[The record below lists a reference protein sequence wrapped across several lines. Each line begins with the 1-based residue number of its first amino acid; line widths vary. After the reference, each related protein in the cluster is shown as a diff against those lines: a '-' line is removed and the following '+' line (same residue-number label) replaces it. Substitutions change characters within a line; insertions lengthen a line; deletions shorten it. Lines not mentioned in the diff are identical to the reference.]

1 MNRPNISY
9 PFTLVMVEGDTEVI
23 FYNRIKSIYFQK
35 SRIKIINLKGNWNI
49 DTKILDISSA
59 HLDNH
64 PDIEFVICICIDRD
78 SRSGKAPINLELI
91 KNELNCYPNIQPNN
105 IRLYE
110 AVQDI
115 ESWFF
120 HDIEGI
126 YKFLQLSEKS
136 LSRSVLQ
143 KYKPVEKLNHQD
155 LSRLFKQSGKEYRK
169 GYASENFINNLNIEK
184 IRNKSIVLQEFC
196 VFIEDIYRE
205 M

>member
-1 MNRPNISY
+1 
-9 PFTLVMVEGDTEVI
+9 MVEGFTEEL
-23 FYNRIKSIYFQK
+23 FYNRIKSSYFQK
-35 SRIKIINLKGNWNI
+35 SRVKIINLKGNWNI
-49 DTKILDISSA
+49 EKNILDKSSA
-59 HLDNH
+59 HLDKH
-64 PDIEFVICICIDRD
+64 SDTEFVICICIDRE
-78 SRSGKAPINLELI
+78 SRSGKATVDMERI
-91 KNELNCYPNIQPNN
+91 KNELNCYPNIQPNK

-126 YKFLQLSEKS
+126 YKFLQLARKD
-136 LSRSVLQ
+136 LTKSVLR
-143 KYKPVEKLNHQD
+143 KYTPVEKLNHQD

-169 GYASENFINNLNIEK
+169 GYALENFINNLDIEK
-184 IRNKSIVLQEFC
+184 IRNKSKVLQEFC